1 MHRCGY
7 VHRDI
12 SVTNVLKVGDAVK
25 LADLEYV
32 KKYSET
38 DQHRVRTVS
47 QVDLSTKQV
56 DVTGPAV
63 RQTCTLYR

>member
-56 DVTGPAV
+56 D
-63 RQTCTLYR
+63 